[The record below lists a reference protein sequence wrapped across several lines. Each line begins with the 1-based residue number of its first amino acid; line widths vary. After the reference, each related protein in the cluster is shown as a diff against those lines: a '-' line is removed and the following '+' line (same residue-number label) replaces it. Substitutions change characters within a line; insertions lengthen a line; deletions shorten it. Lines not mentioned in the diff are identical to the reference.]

1 MINYKPL
8 IISRTLPHLGGRERV
23 VQSLLNYF
31 KDNAGVTL
39 VTPDKINGVVGI
51 NVIQYDENLEAWDD
65 LISKLESYDFNVV
78 HCHTFYLVD
87 FAIKVSNHFKIP
99 LIFTLHGV
107 FFDYYGDKYN
117 EIIKRIAENSTVFTT
132 VSNQY
137 KSMLEKFLGDG
148 TDIEC
153 VSNGLIYKAYDEKN
167 SKNFDSKEIV
177 VAVPA
182 RLTKIKGL
190 EYLIYSLPLL
200 KSNIKIH
207 VCSPAG
213 REIAEETKFK
223 VDLLSRVQTNN
234 IYFHEFDNDQWL
246 SFLNDVDIVLLP
258 SLIEGQSLS
267 LLEAMSQR
275 KIVIATDVGGN
286 PELISNKISGF
297 LIEARSSEAIS
308 KSIEYISNL
317 DDSAREQ
324 IKDNAM
330 KTVIENFSFNK
341 MIHGYISLYEK
352 AILKK
357 QKNPKDIQ
365 PVIVRNLDNP
375 EFLVLKRLNKNTNV
389 HEFRLVKGGIKKME
403 EPEDA
408 LIREINEETGI
419 QEVDIL
425 TKLTSYSYSY
435 FLKRVYVTH
444 NVTTY
449 LVKAISKEN
458 FYLINQAEEGGFD
471 IDSVLWINEENIL
484 TTLTYPQE
492 KELVREAIEYLNK

>member
-1 MINYKPL
+1 
-8 IISRTLPHLGGRERV
+8 
-23 VQSLLNYF
+23 
-31 KDNAGVTL
+31 
-39 VTPDKINGVVGI
+39 
-51 NVIQYDENLEAWDD
+51 
-65 LISKLESYDFNVV
+65 
-78 HCHTFYLVD
+78 
-87 FAIKVSNHFKIP
+87 
-99 LIFTLHGV
+99 
-107 FFDYYGDKYN
+107 
-117 EIIKRIAENSTVFTT
+117 
-132 VSNQY
+132 
-137 KSMLEKFLGDG
+137 
-148 TDIEC
+148 
-153 VSNGLIYKAYDEKN
+153 
-167 SKNFDSKEIV
+167 
-177 VAVPA
+177 
-182 RLTKIKGL
+182 
-190 EYLIYSLPLL
+190 
-200 KSNIKIH
+200 
-207 VCSPAG
+207 
-213 REIAEETKFK
+213 
-223 VDLLSRVQTNN
+223 LLSRVQTNN

-297 LIEARSSEAIS
+297 LIEVRLSEAIS

-317 DDSAREQ
+317 DDSAREK

-458 FYLINQAEEGGFD
+458 FYLINQAEEGG
-471 IDSVLWINEENIL
+471 
-484 TTLTYPQE
+484 
-492 KELVREAIEYLNK
+492 